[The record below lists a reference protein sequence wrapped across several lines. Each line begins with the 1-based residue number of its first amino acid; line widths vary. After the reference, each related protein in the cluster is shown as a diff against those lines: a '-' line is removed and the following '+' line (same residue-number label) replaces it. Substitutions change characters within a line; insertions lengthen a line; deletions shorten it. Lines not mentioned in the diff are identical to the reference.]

1 MRSGSWSRTSNHPGQ
16 SRVANHR
23 WSPPGME
30 PPTRLERVTCPL
42 QEGRSA
48 SDELRRR
55 AGEAGFRTNGRR
67 GCNLGA
73 PVSHLQREGL
83 GSARYPPPC
92 ARCDSNAHCRR
103 TQRRDSCHWSTSTW
117 SRHPVPTRVSCL
129 TGARSQAVCD
139 GTAAGAGFEPAWAGF
154 RVLLGGQSSHPA
166 SVREAG
172 VEPASASF

>member
-1 MRSGSWSRTSNHPGQ
+1 MCSGSWSRTSNHPGQ

-55 AGEAGFRTNGRR
+55 AGKGRVTDQWAPW
-67 GCNLGA
+67 LQPGA

>member
-1 MRSGSWSRTSNHPGQ
+1 MCSGSWSRTSNHPGQ

-30 PPTRLERVTCPL
+30 PPTRLERVTCPI

-55 AGEAGFRTNGRR
+55 AGEAGFRTHGRR
-67 GCNLGA
+67 GCHLGA

-83 GSARYPPPC
+83 GSARCPPPC

-129 TGARSQAVCD
+129 TGAGPQPC
-139 GTAAGAGFEPAWAGF
+139 AAAWLPGLDSNQ
-154 RVLLGGQSSHPA
+154 RGQGSGPYWGRHRPTRNQRPWA
-166 SVREAG
+166 
-172 VEPASASF
+172 PLPL